1 MIPHDG
7 KLIAEELVSVTV
19 VHYIVIVIITAFACS
34 VQTANTL
41 TLECYGV
48 GVLWRW
54 SVMTLECYDVGVLWR
69 WSVMALE
76 CYGVEVLLQK
86 QLAPAASSVHPAA
99 SSVHPATSS
108 VHWSVLIQTFLQ
120 CNSFLLLHTYH
131 LSLIIP
137 T

>member
-1 MIPHDG
+1 MAFVFYATRTLLFKG
-7 KLIAEELVSVTV
+7 GGLMLWLC
-19 VHYIVIVIITAFACS
+19 ITLLLLHFTCS

-41 TLECYGV
+41 TLK
-48 GVLWRW
+48 
-54 SVMTLECYDVGVLWR
+54 
-69 WSVMALE
+69 

-86 QLAPAASSVHPAA
+86 QLALLASSVHLAASSVHPAA
-99 SSVHPATSS
+99 SSVHR
-108 VHWSVLIQTFLQ
+108 SVLIQTFLQ